1 MFDIVGKE
9 IAQKRYNLCKIC
21 DQFNPTTFTCK
32 KCGCFMKL
40 KTQLEKAYCPIGKW

>member
-21 DQFNPTTFTCK
+21 DQFNSTTFTCK

-40 KTQLEKAYCPIGKW
+40 KVKLSNSNCPLNKW